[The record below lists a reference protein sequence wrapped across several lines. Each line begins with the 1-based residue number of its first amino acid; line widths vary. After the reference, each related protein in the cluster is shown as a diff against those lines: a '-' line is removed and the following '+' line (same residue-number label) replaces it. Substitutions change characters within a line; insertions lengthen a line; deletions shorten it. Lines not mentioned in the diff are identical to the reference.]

1 MRLLSK
7 KEVCA
12 RTTYSRAHLDRLETE
27 GRFPKRVRLGQA
39 RVAWVEEEVDD
50 WIAARVAERDSSEQ

>member
-7 KEVCA
+7 KEVCI
-12 RTTYSRAHLDRLETE
+12 RTTYSRAHLDRLEAE

-39 RVAWVEEEVDD
+39 RVAWVEDEVDE
-50 WIAARVAERDSSEQ
+50 WIASRVAERDCSS